1 MMNKLY
7 NGFELMITQPPV
19 AQLANAIPENL
30 QSTLPQIEELE
41 QELKEIDHDN

>member
-1 MMNKLY
+1 MNKLY
-7 NGFELMITQPPV
+7 NGFELMITQPTV
-19 AQLANAIPENL
+19 AQFENYIPENL

>member
-1 MMNKLY
+1 MMNKLC

-19 AQLANAIPENL
+19 AQFENAIPENL
-30 QSTLPQIEELE
+30 QSTLPQIEELV